1 MPLRDSTGRVPSGA
15 LPASISAAVVLF
27 GVACLVASCATV
39 HGPGGSP
46 GAPAGDDDEYAT
58 LSRTPDTSGAP
69 RAPEAKK
76 GGSKKPR
83 STAKAPAVVGSTQ
96 SGLATYYS
104 DALRGHKTANG
115 DRYDPEGMTAAHRT
129 LPLGTWV
136 RVSTQDGREVE
147 VRINDRGPFGNE
159 DRIID
164 LSKHAARELGILKRG
179 VAPITLR
186 VIDAP

>member
-1 MPLRDSTGRVPSGA
+1 MPLRNSTSQASSGA
-15 LPASISAAVVLF
+15 LRASKEAAVALF
-27 GVACLVASCATV
+27 TTALFVASCATV

-46 GAPAGDDDEYAT
+46 GAPPDSDGAYAARSPT
-58 LSRTPDTSGAP
+58 PGTPDAPGAP
-69 RAPEAKK
+69 QKS
-76 GGSKKPR
+76 GVSKKPR
-83 STAKAPAVVGSTQ
+83 STAKTPAVVGSTQ

-115 DRYDPEGMTAAHRT
+115 DRYEPEGLTAAHRT

-136 RVSTQDGREVE
+136 LVSTPDGRTVQ
-147 VRINDRGPFGNE
+147 VRINDRGPFGDE
-159 DRIID
+159 DRILD
-164 LSKHAARELGILKRG
+164 LSKRAARELGILKKG